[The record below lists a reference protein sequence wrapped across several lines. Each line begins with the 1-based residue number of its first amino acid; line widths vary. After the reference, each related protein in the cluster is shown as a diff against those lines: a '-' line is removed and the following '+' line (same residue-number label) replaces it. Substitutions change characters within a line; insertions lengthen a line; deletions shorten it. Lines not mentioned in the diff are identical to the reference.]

1 LNTKDL
7 DWIGFVRY
15 RGIVLE
21 DLGGYPL
28 MKDLVLHSDQKDT
41 EGRRWPDDE
50 GMSGH
55 SAAGAL

>member
-1 LNTKDL
+1 
-7 DWIGFVRY
+7 
-15 RGIVLE
+15 
-21 DLGGYPL
+21 